1 MLAIAVLIVGFGIGL
16 LVSWRLPSPADGGA
30 AGVEYDI
37 SGVGTCSP
45 DGIVVRKLWAWTQ
58 SPHALR
64 VGRVES
70 DDVPAQ
76 LERFRGKNAI
86 VWSSTTSVT
95 GFAYDRVDGS
105 KIKTNG
111 KLPMHTEEECHF
123 TIDSVLL
130 TDEHEAKVRW
140 FTGQRRLTCNEAF
153 QFVHTRLQED
163 REIRNMDL
171 NLCTNLIEY
180 IQNHLGVTLNF
191 DNRADEL
198 IFNRKLDPSATFRD
212 VCPSQCAPSSTPPP
226 PPYAPPPAAPPP
238 PPAAPPPS
246 PAAPPPP
253 PAAPPPP
260 PPLPPSS
267 PSPQPPPTTPPIPLQ
282 FSLIGYE
289 LVYACDEMLGYLEL
303 NPSRIPRPCAFP
315 LKNEDG
321 STASTLSAL
330 AHWSPSDY
338 DAPFATFADLC
349 PDACAPV

>member
-1 MLAIAVLIVGFGIGL
+1 MLAVAVLIVGFGIGL
-16 LVSWRLPSPADGGA
+16 LVSLRLPSPADGGA

-45 DGIVVRKLWAWTQ
+45 DGIAVGKLWAWTQ

-64 VGRVES
+64 VGRVEP
-70 DDVPAQ
+70 DDVLAQ
-76 LERFRGKNAI
+76 LKRFRGKNAI

-95 GFAYDRVDGS
+95 GFAYDRVDGR
-105 KIKTNG
+105 KIKTNE
-111 KLPMHTEEECHF
+111 KLPMHTKEDCHF

-140 FTGQRRLTCNEAF
+140 FTGQRRLTCKEAF
-153 QFVHTRLQED
+153 QFMHTRLQED

-180 IQNHLGVTLNF
+180 IQSHLGVTLNF

-198 IFNRKLDPSATFRD
+198 IFNRNLDPSATFRD
-212 VCPSQCAPSSTPPP
+212 VCPSQCAPPST
-226 PPYAPPPAAPPP
+226 
-238 PPAAPPPS
+238 
-246 PAAPPPP
+246 PPPP

-267 PSPQPPPTTPPIPLQ
+267 PSPQSPPTTPPIPLQ

-303 NPSRIPRPCAFP
+303 NPSQIPRPCAFP

-330 AHWSPSDY
+330 AHWSPSDH
-338 DAPFATFADLC
+338 DAQFATFADLC